1 MTEAYRPFA
10 SVLIAN
16 RGEIAV
22 RVIRAIREAGLRSI
36 AVASEADRAAP
47 HALLADTTA
56 VIGPGPARESYL
68 DMDRV
73 LAAARDTGAEAIHPG
88 YGFLAESAE
97 FARRVQEQGLVWIG
111 PPPDVID
118 ALGDKVRAKETAKA
132 AGVAILG
139 GYTGDF
145 SDPRVVRDAAEKLGF
160 PLLVKAAAGGG
171 GRGMRIVRTVS
182 ELAGAV
188 SSATREAESAFGS
201 GRVFLEP
208 YVDPTRHVEIQVV
221 GDALGNVVH
230 LGEREC
236 SVQRR
241 HQKIVEESPSP
252 VVDADLRAKMGAAAE
267 DLVRAVGY
275 VGAGTVEFLLGPDG
289 RFWFLE
295 VNTRLQVEHPITE
308 MVTGLDLVDLQLR
321 AAAGQAIELDAALAP
336 RGHAI
341 EVRVCAE
348 DPANRFA
355 PQVGEI
361 LYLHLPAHPG
371 VRVDAGVRTGSVV
384 SEHYDSLLLKLI
396 AYGADREEARR
407 RVLHALDA
415 MVVLGPRT
423 NVAYLR
429 AILCHDAF
437 VRGDLSTGFLAEH
450 FDGWAPSDEVPD
462 RVLAAA
468 AIGEHLTRSRG
479 TNGSAGGATV
489 PTPWT
494 TVGPWRS
501 VARGDR
507 S

>member
-1 MTEAYRPFA
+1 MSELYRPFA
-10 SVLIAN
+10 SVLVAN

-22 RVIRAIREAGLRSI
+22 RIIRAVREAGLRSI
-36 AVASEADRAAP
+36 AVASEVDRTAP

-68 DMDRV
+68 DIDRV

-118 ALGDKVRAKETAKA
+118 ALGDKVRAKETASA
-132 AGVAILG
+132 AGVAVLG
-139 GYTGDF
+139 GYTGEF
-145 SDPRVVRDAAEKLGF
+145 SDPHAVRDAAKRLGF

-171 GRGMRIVRTVS
+171 GRGMRVVRTATD
-182 ELAGAV
+182 LAGAIA
-188 SSATREAESAFGS
+188 SATREAESAFGS

-208 YVDPTRHVEIQVV
+208 YVDPVRHVEVQVV
-221 GDALGNVVH
+221 GDAFGNVVH

-252 VVDADLRAKMGAAAE
+252 VVDAELRATMGTAAE
-267 DLVRAVGY
+267 DLVRAAGY

-289 RFWFLE
+289 NFWFLE

-321 AAAGQAIELDAALAP
+321 VAAGQPVGLDPPAP

-348 DPANRFA
+348 DPGNRFA

-371 VRVDAGVRTGSVV
+371 VRIDAGVRTGSVV

-407 RVLHALDA
+407 RALHALDA
-415 MVVLGPRT
+415 MIVLGPRT

-429 AILCHDAF
+429 AILCHDSF
-437 VRGDLSTGFLAEH
+437 VRGDLSTSFLADH
-450 FDGWAPSDEVPD
+450 FDGWAPSDDVPD

-468 AIGEHLTRSRG
+468 AIGEHLTRSGG
-479 TNGSAGGATV
+479 TLGSSAGAAVV

-494 TVGPWRS
+494 TIGPWRA
-501 VARGDR
+501 VGGGDA